1 MASDW
6 LDVQLQDVVSK
17 LGDGLHGTPKYS
29 EDGEYYFINGN
40 NLENGKIV
48 FKDTTKRVNKEQ
60 YLKYKKTLNDRT
72 LLVSI
77 NGTIGNIAYYNSEKV
92 VLGKSACYF
101 NLKDDI
107 DKSYVRYVLSGH
119 YFQSYI
125 NTFATGTTIKNI
137 SLKTMRE
144 FSFKLPYLPEQ
155 KAIAHFL
162 GTLDNKIELNRQMNQ
177 TLESMAQTLF
187 KSWFVDF
194 DPVIDNALA
203 AGNPIP
209 DALKAKAGQR
219 ADQLKAATQSGTLPT
234 ANRKLFPSEFTFT
247 EELGWIPKGWEVKKL
262 CELID
267 LTGGGT
273 PKTSVEEYWSGEIP
287 WFSVVDAPSQSDLY
301 VLDTEKHVTQLG
313 VDKSSTKILNFGT
326 TIISARGTVGK
337 CAMVSRPT
345 AMNQSCYGINGKEGI
360 ADIYTYYSV
369 LINISDL
376 QQKAHGSVFN
386 TITTNTFSTI
396 HLPFGGEKLTL
407 AFDANVESF
416 FKKILLNG
424 IQAQNLAKLRDTLL
438 PKLLSG
444 ELRIA
449 EAAALVEGV

>member
-177 TLESMAQTLF
+177 TLESMAQALF

-209 DALKAKAGQR
+209 DALKAKAEQR
-219 ADQLKAATQSGTLPT
+219 AEQLKAAAQRGEAPS
-234 ANRKLFPSEFTFT
+234 AHRELFPAEFTYT
-247 EELGWIPKGWEVKKL
+247 EELGWIPKGWIAQPLDSVADYLNGLALQKFRPENSEDGFLPVVKIAQLKSGISNS
-262 CELID
+262 EEKASKKINPEYIID
-267 LTGGGT
+267 DGDVLF
-273 PKTSVEEYWSGEIP
+273 SWSG
-287 WFSVVDAPSQSDLY
+287 SLVVDIWCGGKAALNQHLFKVTSKKYPKWFYLYYTKHHLVEFQRIASDKAVTMGHIKREHLKQALCAVPVRVLKIKELLLFDDLLDSQIKNR
-301 VLDTEKHVTQLG
+301 VE
-313 VDKSSTKILNFGT
+313 
-326 TIISARGTVGK
+326 
-337 CAMVSRPT
+337 
-345 AMNQSCYGINGKEGI
+345 NQ
-360 ADIYTYYSV
+360 T
-369 LINISDL
+369 
-376 QQKAHGSVFN
+376 
-386 TITTNTFSTI
+386 
-396 HLPFGGEKLTL
+396 
-407 AFDANVESF
+407 
-416 FKKILLNG
+416 
-424 IQAQNLAKLRDTLL
+424 LAKLRDILL

-444 ELRIA
+444 ELRVS
-449 EAAALVEGV
+449 EAAARVEGV